1 MKKPFRTNLIISALF
16 FLVGNTVHAVDVN
29 AQLDWS
35 DKRNLGTTI
44 SGKVDKVNVH
54 PGANVQVGD
63 VLVELD
69 ARYFKVKQMQAK
81 ARMQHTKLQ
90 MEEAQRE
97 QERAIELF
105 DRTVLS
111 VFDRQQADIQLAS
124 AQATHADARADF
136 EMAKLDMEYSKII
149 SPYSGIVLTVN
160 VSPGEVVVN
169 KDEVTTLIQVARAD
183 EMIARATVS
192 ADLLSKLKIG
202 QSLDVA
208 FRGQWQKGIVHNI
221 RHLSGVSAGNAAQY
235 SVEVKLPVEVD
246 VGARAGEAS
255 AIRIAD

>member
-1 MKKPFRTNLIISALF
+1 MKKPFSTNLLICFLF
-16 FLVGNTVHAVDVN
+16 ILVVNKAHAVDVN

-35 DKRNLGTTI
+35 DKRNLGTTV

-54 PGANVQVGD
+54 PGVNINAGD

-69 ARYFKVKQMQAK
+69 GRYVKVRQMQAK

-124 AQATHADARADF
+124 AQAAHADARADF
-136 EMAKLDMEYSKII
+136 EMARLDMEYSKII
-149 SPYSGIVLTVN
+149 SPYSGVVLTVN
-160 VSPGEVVVN
+160 VAPGEVVVN
-169 KDEVTTLIQVARAD
+169 KDEVITLVQVARSD
-183 EMIARATVS
+183 EMIARATVT

-202 QSLDVA
+202 QQLEAA
-208 FRGQWQKGIVHNI
+208 FRGQWQKATVHSI
-221 RHLSGVSAGNAAQY
+221 RYQPGSSQY
-235 SVEVKLPVEVD
+235 TVEVKLPVNAD
-246 VGARAGEAS
+246 AGARAGEAS
-255 AIRIAD
+255 ALRITD

>member
-1 MKKPFRTNLIISALF
+1 MKKPFRTNLVICALF
-16 FLVGNTVHAVDVN
+16 FLFGNTAHAVDVN

-35 DKRNLGTTI
+35 DKRNLGTTV
-44 SGKVDKVNVH
+44 SGKVDKVNIQ
-54 PGANVQVGD
+54 PGANVQAGD
-63 VLVELD
+63 VLIELD

-124 AQATHADARADF
+124 AQATHADAKADF

-149 SPYSGIVLTVN
+149 SPYSGVVLTVE
-160 VSPGEVVVN
+160 VAPGEVVVN
-169 KDEVTTLIQVARAD
+169 RDEVITLIQLARAD
-183 EMIARATVS
+183 EMIARATVT
-192 ADLLSKLKIG
+192 ADLLAKLKIG
-202 QSLDVA
+202 QQLDVA
-208 FRGQWQKGIVHNI
+208 FRGQWQKGNVHKI
-221 RHLSGVSAGNAAQY
+221 QLVSEVAAGNVAQY
-235 SVEVKLPVEVD
+235 IIEVKLPVDVD
-246 VGARAGEAS
+246 AGARAGEAS
-255 AIRIAD
+255 AIRISD